1 MARPRAAGRSSA
13 STPDAATLQA
23 YARRGREC
31 AFANVRMLGRIIGA
45 YYDEALRP
53 ADVRASQ
60 LALLWAILASEP
72 VDHKTLGRLTRTDQ
86 TTLSRT
92 VDHLRDAGL
101 VRIEAGEDRRVR
113 VLRLSPRGRR
123 VFLRAMPY
131 WEEAQR
137 AVAEA
142 LSLTKLA
149 AMSKAARAL
158 MRSQREAV

>member
-13 STPDAATLQA
+13 STPDAATLEA

>member
-1 MARPRAAGRSSA
+1 
-13 STPDAATLQA
+13 
-23 YARRGREC
+23 
-31 AFANVRMLGRIIGA
+31 
-45 YYDEALRP
+45 
-53 ADVRASQ
+53 
-60 LALLWAILASEP
+60 
-72 VDHKTLGRLTRTDQ
+72 
-86 TTLSRT
+86 
-92 VDHLRDAGL
+92 
-101 VRIEAGEDRRVR
+101 VR

>member
-13 STPDAATLQA
+13 STPDAATLEA

-60 LALLWAILASEP
+60 LALMWAILASEP

-131 WEEAQR
+131 WEEAKR